1 MKNERGFLVLEV
13 LVAGLILTASIA
25 ATMYLFRIGA
35 ANLERVKDSNL
46 LSSKLPQA
54 VSLIRG
60 LDVDAEQGATD
71 LGDGV
76 RLEWRSKLLER
87 IKSGQ
92 VNPELAG
99 LPGIG
104 IFELDLFEVDF
115 SLAHERRLTREYAI
129 HVFRYKGQQAPS
141 DLFS

>member
-1 MKNERGFLVLEV
+1 M
-13 LVAGLILTASIA
+13 AGLILTASIA

-35 ANLERVKDSNL
+35 ANLERVNNSNL

-54 VSLIRG
+54 VSLIRE
-60 LDVDAEQGATD
+60 LDVDAEQGSED

-76 RLEWRSKLLER
+76 RLEWRSKLVER
-87 IKSGQ
+87 IKPGQ

-104 IFELDLFEVDF
+104 IFELDLFRVDF
-115 SLAHERRLTREYAI
+115 SLAHEDRLTREYAI
-129 HVFRYKGQQAPS
+129 NVFRYKGLQSPS